1 MKIFT
6 KTLLTLMLLCVAN
19 GVNAQKIW
27 QKVFAQGWAYE
38 WRTDAERYQGAISPD
53 GEGVYKVYCRS
64 VDQAVAAGNMTTANA
79 DADKTDPSNFVDWDS
94 QFFITWGEEYALKEG
109 DKVKVSFQYRADNP
123 ITGVASQAHAAPGD
137 YHHYEMLGNFDFTE
151 DWQSYESDELTISS
165 NQAGSTGCWTVA
177 FNLAK
182 GTETTYYFK
191 DVKVE
196 IFGEKTATKTV
207 VSDKFEWKQ
216 LVVNGDAEGD
226 DVSAFFT
233 RTYPYVDGEPSP
245 HSVIE
250 NGKGV
255 DGSRA
260 IVVTTNDKVE
270 NAWDT
275 QFWIKF
281 NQELPAG
288 AKIRTKFN
296 YRADEEATAQTQSH
310 TSKPGEN
317 SYIYYSMI
325 GDVKF
330 TTDWQDFQD
339 ERSVS
344 TDQSTA
350 EKAMGSIAFN
360 LNPDDHPEANVY
372 YFDNVSIETGQ
383 LINDVQHYEEGIRVL
398 FTGWTNLPDLITENA
413 NGKRRLEIQPE
424 NSPVKVTVDGAEMPI
439 KTVEYDRE
447 GQLYIFPEDDFVEK
461 TSLDDSKKVVVT
473 FTNSEDAKYRILYTN
488 GDNAGKPVE
497 NFELESTYNDTFD
510 FLPFAWGKPELESS
524 DPEEGSFNLPGS
536 INTFKVTFDKS
547 VQCKYIEAKL
557 DGLKLNVEYAE
568 EEGAEITLKY
578 TGSDVLADG
587 AHAITITKV
596 YSTTDAQRYEA
607 ATCTIN
613 FSVGAAKMHDDLVYS
628 LDKAKNTLSE
638 NEDDRYAG
646 AAFTALKDAIE
657 KYEAEGASYTTPSA
671 VKAACND
678 LSLNEQNLKEHRANC
693 DSYDENVEKAVNIVA
708 EYSEGKFAST
718 ELFQELKSVVEKYEN
733 KVLTDDE
740 ELKAAVEDL
749 NSCVAK
755 GEQMFTE
762 GVSNNGDAGIKVLV
776 DRIRQGAESLK
787 ALGVSEDDEL
797 IVAADNAMT
806 DDDALAQAIKNRL
819 TLEAFG
825 KIKDGSAAQYFEETY
840 DEEGNPVIEGID
852 MTVFVKNPNMYAL
865 HPADGINTDNTP
877 GWELLAGNMGL
888 YGAGGAS
895 WGNPRNIDGL
905 PEDCAFTIY
914 HADTRAEQT
923 ITDLPAG
930 NYIVTLYGSDW
941 GNKKGDDGE
950 GPDALG
956 FVYCKTSDTPAVEEG
971 AEEDRDVNF
980 AATAT
985 CEYAGQY
992 QMNRAHDMQVE
1003 VKDGKLTI
1011 GMQFASDSQYF
1022 YGDVK
1027 LKLVGALEGYDYAK
1041 AYEDILSGVDAAKT
1055 AKVRST
1061 ELFGLNGQRISA
1073 ANKGVVIV
1081 KKTMSD
1087 GSVKVEK
1094 AIK

>member
-19 GVNAQKIW
+19 GVNAQKVW
-27 QKVFAQGWAYE
+27 QKIFSTGWCHE
-38 WRTDAERYQGAISPD
+38 WRTNDAQTDGPALTEDGAW
-53 GEGVYKVYCRS
+53 KVYVRS
-64 VDQAVAAGNMTTANA
+64 SEQAEGAGNATHDGNG
-79 DADKTDPSNFVDWDS
+79 NFADWDS
-94 QFFITWGEEYALKEG
+94 QFFITWDEANSLEVG
-109 DKVKVSFQYRADNP
+109 DKIKVTMQVKAD
-123 ITGVASQAHAAPGD
+123 IDASVGTQAHRAPGQ
-137 YHHYEMLGNFDFTE
+137 YNHWQCVGNVDFTS
-151 DWQSYESDELTISS
+151 DWTDFDSGEIEVTSDMASG
-165 NQAGSTGCWTVA
+165 NDGAGFWAIA
-177 FNLAK
+177 FNLSN
-182 GTETTYYFK
+182 GQENNFYFK
-191 DVKVE
+191 NIVVE
-196 IFGEKTATKTV
+196 IFASKKTTKTV
-207 VSDKFEWKQ
+207 VSEKMDWKQ
-216 LVVNGDAEGD
+216 LLNNGDCEAD
-226 DVSAFFT
+226 DVSSFFT

-245 HSVIE
+245 HSEIVA
-250 NGKGV
+250 GVGV
-255 DGSRA
+255 DGSRGIKVA
-260 IVVTTNDKVE
+260 TNDKVE
-270 NAWDT
+270 QSWDT
-275 QFWIKF
+275 QFWFKF
-281 NQELPAG
+281 NEEIPAG
-288 AKIRTKFN
+288 AKLRVKFD
-296 YRADEEATAQTQSH
+296 YKADEEASASTQAH
-310 TSKPGEN
+310 TIKPGEN
-317 SYIYYSMI
+317 SYIHYDMLGNVS
-325 GDVKF
+325 F
-330 TTDWQDFQD
+330 TTDWQTF
-339 ERSVS
+339 EWEKAISGS
-344 TDQSTA
+344 QSTS
-350 EKAMGSIAFN
+350 EKPMGSVAFN
-360 LNPDDHPEANVY
+360 LNDDSHPEANVY
-372 YFDNVSIETGQ
+372 YFDNASFEVGQ
-383 LINDVQHYEEGIRVL
+383 IINDVQHYEEGIQVL
-398 FTGWTNLPDLITENA
+398 FTAYTNIPDLIIESA

-424 NSPVKVTVDGAEMPI
+424 NSPIKVTVDGAEMPI
-439 KTVEYDRE
+439 KTVEFDRD

-473 FTNSEDAKYRILYTN
+473 FTNSKDAKYRILYTN
-488 GDNAGKPVE
+488 GDKAGEPVE
-497 NFELESTYNDTFD
+497 DFELESTYNETFD

-524 DPEEGSFNLPGS
+524 DPEEGSFNLPATT
-536 INTFKVTFDKS
+536 NTFKVTFDKS

-557 DGLKLNVEYAE
+557 DGVKLNVEYAE

-578 TGSDVLADG
+578 TGSDALADG

-613 FSVGAAKMHDDLVYS
+613 FSVGAAKMHEDLVYS

-646 AAFTALKDAIE
+646 AALNALKEAID
-657 KYEAEGASYTTPSA
+657 KYEAEGASYTKPSE
-671 VKAACND
+671 VKAACDD
-678 LSLNEQNLKEHRANC
+678 LSLKEQSLKEHRSNC

-708 EYSEGKFAST
+708 EYSEGKFATT

-787 ALGVSEDDEL
+787 TLGVSEDDEL

-806 DDDALAQAIKNRL
+806 DDEELASAIKTRL
-819 TLEAFG
+819 TMEAFG

-840 DEEGNPVIEGID
+840 DDEGNPVIEGID

-865 HPADGINTDNTP
+865 YPANGINLDNTP
-877 GWELLAGNMGL
+877 GWERISGNMGL
-888 YGAGGAS
+888 YGSGGNG
-895 WGNPRNIDGL
+895 WGNPRNIEGL

-914 HADTRAEQT
+914 QADTRAEQT

-950 GPDALG
+950 GPDAQG

-1073 ANKGVVIV
+1073 AKNGVVIV

-1087 GSVKVEK
+1087 GTVKIEK

>member
-27 QKVFAQGWAYE
+27 QKIFSSGWCHE
-38 WRTDAERYQGAISPD
+38 WRTNDAQTD
-53 GEGVYKVYCRS
+53 GPAQTDGDAYKVFVRSSETAEGV
-64 VDQAVAAGNMTTANA
+64 GNATHDGNG
-79 DADKTDPSNFVDWDS
+79 NFADWDS
-94 QFFITWGEEYALKEG
+94 QFFIYWDEANSLEVG
-109 DKVKVSFQYRADNP
+109 DKIKVTMQVKAD
-123 ITGVASQAHAAPGD
+123 IDASVGTQAHRAPGQYNHWACVGD
-137 YHHYEMLGNFDFTE
+137 VNFTNDWTDF
-151 DWQSYESDELTISS
+151 ESGEVEVTSDMASGDSGQGFWAI
-165 NQAGSTGCWTVA
+165 A

-182 GTETTYYFK
+182 GQENTYYFRNI
-191 DVKVE
+191 VVE
-196 IFGEKTATKTV
+196 IFASKKTTKTV
-207 VSDKFEWKQ
+207 VSEKFEWKQ

-383 LINDVQHYEEGIRVL
+383 LINDVQHYEEGIQVL
-398 FTGWTNLPDLITENA
+398 FTAYTNIPDLIVENA

-439 KTVEYDRE
+439 KTVEFDRE

-587 AHAITITKV
+587 AHTITITKV

-806 DDDALAQAIKNRL
+806 DDDDLAQAIKNRL

-865 HPADGINTDNTP
+865 YPANGINLDNTP
-877 GWELLAGNMGL
+877 GWERISGNMGL

-941 GNKKGDDGE
+941 GNMKGDDGE

>member
-27 QKVFAQGWAYE
+27 QKIFSSGWCHE
-38 WRTDAERYQGAISPD
+38 WRTNDAQTD
-53 GEGVYKVYCRS
+53 GPAQTDGDAYKVFVRSSETAEGV
-64 VDQAVAAGNMTTANA
+64 GNATHDGNG
-79 DADKTDPSNFVDWDS
+79 NFADWDS
-94 QFFITWGEEYALKEG
+94 QFFITWDEANSLEVG
-109 DKVKVSFQYRADNP
+109 DKIKVTMQVKAD
-123 ITGVASQAHAAPGD
+123 IDASVGTQAHRAPGQ
-137 YHHYEMLGNFDFTE
+137 YNHYQCVGDVNFTNDWTDF
-151 DWQSYESDELTISS
+151 ESGEVEVTSDMASGDSGQGFWAI
-165 NQAGSTGCWTVA
+165 A

-182 GTETTYYFK
+182 GQENTYYFRNI
-191 DVKVE
+191 VVE
-196 IFGEKTATKTV
+196 IFASKKTTKTV
-207 VSDKFEWKQ
+207 VSEKFEWKQ

-226 DVSAFFT
+226 DVSSFYT

-245 HSVIE
+245 HSELVD
-250 NGKGV
+250 GVGV
-255 DGSRA
+255 DGSRGIKVA
-260 IVVTTNDKVE
+260 TNDKVE

-296 YRADEEATAQTQSH
+296 YRADEDASAATQSH
-310 TSKPGEN
+310 TIKPGEN
-317 SYIYYSMI
+317 SYIHYEMI
-325 GDVKF
+325 GNIGF
-330 TTDWQDFQD
+330 TTEWQDF
-339 ERSVS
+339 EKENTISAS
-344 TDQSTA
+344 QSTA

-360 LNPDDHPEANVY
+360 LNDDSHPEANVY

-383 LINDVQHYEEGIRVL
+383 LINDVQHYEEGIQVL
-398 FTGWTNLPDLITENA
+398 FTAYTNIPDLIVENA

-439 KTVEYDRE
+439 KTVEFDRE

-524 DPEEGSFNLPGS
+524 DPEEGSFNLPAS
-536 INTFKVTFDKS
+536 TNTFKVTFDKS

-578 TGSDVLADG
+578 TGSDALADG
-587 AHAITITKV
+587 AHTITITKV

-607 ATCTIN
+607 STCTIN
-613 FSVGAAKMHDDLVYS
+613 FSVGAAKMHEDLVYS

-646 AAFTALKDAIE
+646 AAFTALKEAID

-671 VKAACND
+671 VKAACDD

-733 KVLTDDE
+733 NVLTDDE
-740 ELKAAVEDL
+740 KLKAAVEEL

-755 GEQMFTE
+755 GELMFTE
-762 GVSNNGDAGIKVLV
+762 GESKLGDAGIKVLV
-776 DRIRQGAESLK
+776 DRIRQGAESLMT
-787 ALGVSEDDEL
+787 LGVSENDEL

-806 DDDALAQAIKNRL
+806 DDDDLAQAIKTRL
-819 TLEAFG
+819 AMVAFG
-825 KIKDGSAAQYFEETY
+825 KIKDGSAAQYFEESY
-840 DEEGNPVIEGID
+840 DEEGNSVIEGID
-852 MTVFVKNPNMYAL
+852 MTVFAKNPNIYAL
-865 HPADGINTDNTP
+865 KVTANYSEENVP
-877 GWELLAGNMGL
+877 GWTANPGLGL
-888 YGAGGAS
+888 YANTTWQGE
-895 WGNPRNIDGL
+895 RNIDGL
-905 PEDCAFTIY
+905 PEDAAFTVWY
-914 HADTRAEQT
+914 NNARMEQT
-923 ITDLPAG
+923 VEDLPVG
-930 NYIVTLYGSDW
+930 VYKIEFKTCDW
-941 GNKKGDDGE
+941 LNRANADDPVE
-950 GPDALG
+950 VEG
-956 FVYCKTSDTPAVEEG
+956 FVYTKTSDTPALGEEE
-971 AEEDRDVNF
+971 EEDLDTHFNSWAYIIGGAGFNQVIELTDV
-980 AATAT
+980 
-985 CEYAGQY
+985 
-992 QMNRAHDMQVE
+992 V
-1003 VKDGKLTI
+1003 VKDGKLTF
-1011 GMQFASDSQYF
+1011 GVNFNNDSQYF
-1022 YGDVK
+1022 FHGVK
-1027 LKLVGALEGYDYAK
+1027 LIMTGTLEGYDYAK
-1041 AYEDILSGVDAAKT
+1041 AYEDILSGVDAAKA

>member
-27 QKVFAQGWAYE
+27 QKIFSSGWCHE
-38 WRTDAERYQGAISPD
+38 WRTNDAQTD
-53 GEGVYKVYCRS
+53 GPAQTDGDAYKVFVRSSETAEGV
-64 VDQAVAAGNMTTANA
+64 GNAIHDGNG
-79 DADKTDPSNFVDWDS
+79 NFADWDS
-94 QFFITWGEEYALKEG
+94 QFFIYWDEANSLEVG
-109 DKVKVSFQYRADNP
+109 DKIKVTMQVKADIDASVS
-123 ITGVASQAHAAPGD
+123 TQAHRAPGQYNHWACVGD
-137 YHHYEMLGNFDFTE
+137 VNFTNDWTDF
-151 DWQSYESDELTISS
+151 ESGEVEVTSDMASGDSGQGFWAI
-165 NQAGSTGCWTVA
+165 A

-182 GTETTYYFK
+182 GQENTYYFRNI
-191 DVKVE
+191 VVE
-196 IFGEKTATKTV
+196 IFASKKTAKTV
-207 VSDKFEWKQ
+207 VSDKVQWVSFIN
-216 LVVNGDAEGD
+216 NGDMEGD
-226 DVSAFFT
+226 DVSSFFT
-233 RTYPYVDGEPSP
+233 KVAQGDPEA
-245 HSVIE
+245 SVISD
-250 NGKGV
+250 GV
-255 DGSRA
+255 GVEGSRG
-260 IVVTTNDKVE
+260 IKVE
-270 NAWDT
+270 ATEKVANAWDN
-275 QFWIKF
+275 QFWVRY
-281 NQELPAG
+281 NESMPANTKL
-288 AKIRTKFN
+288 KISFDF
-296 YRADEEATAQTQSH
+296 RADEEAKVHAQAHREPSDYE
-310 TSKPGEN
+310 GE
-317 SYIYYSMI
+317 II
-325 GDVKF
+325 GDLTFK
-330 TTDWQDFQD
+330 TDWDTYTNENLTHGGEYQ
-339 ERSVS
+339 
-344 TDQSTA
+344 
-350 EKAMGSIAFN
+350 SIAFN
-360 LNPDDHPEANVY
+360 LNEVDFANNY
-372 YFDNVSIETGQ
+372 YFDNFVLEKGSP
-383 LINDVQHYEEGIRVL
+383 INDVQHYEEGIQVL
-398 FTGWTNLPDLITENA
+398 FTAWTNLPDLITESA

-461 TSLDDSKKVVVT
+461 TSLDDSKKVVVA
-473 FTNSEDAKYRILYTN
+473 FTNPEDAKYRILYTS
-488 GDNAGKPVE
+488 GEKAGEAVE
-497 NFELESTYNDTFD
+497 DFEMESTYNETFD

-524 DPEEGSFNLPGS
+524 DPEEGSFNLPATT
-536 INTFKVTFDKS
+536 NTFKVTFDKS

-578 TGSDVLADG
+578 TGSDALADG
-587 AHAITITKV
+587 AHTITITKV

-607 ATCTIN
+607 STCTIN
-613 FSVGAAKMHDDLVYS
+613 FSVGAAKMHEDLVYS

-646 AAFTALKDAIE
+646 AAFTALKEAID

-671 VKAACND
+671 VKAACDD

-806 DDDALAQAIKNRL
+806 DDDDLAQAIKNRL

-865 HPADGINTDNTP
+865 YPANGINLDNTP
-877 GWELLAGNMGL
+877 GWERISGNMGL
-888 YGAGGAS
+888 YGSGGAS
-895 WGNPRNIDGL
+895 WGNPRNIEGL

-914 HADTRAEQT
+914 QADTRAEQT

-941 GNKKGDDGE
+941 GNKKGDEGD
-950 GPDALG
+950 GPDAQG

-985 CEYAGQY
+985 CEYAGLY

-1041 AYEDILSGVDAAKT
+1041 AYEDILSGVDAAKA

>member
-27 QKVFAQGWAYE
+27 QKIFSSGWCHE
-38 WRTDAERYQGAISPD
+38 WRTNDAQTD
-53 GEGVYKVYCRS
+53 GPAQTDGDAYKVFVRSSETAEGV
-64 VDQAVAAGNMTTANA
+64 GNATHDGNG
-79 DADKTDPSNFVDWDS
+79 NFADWDS
-94 QFFITWGEEYALKEG
+94 QFFITWDEANSLEVG
-109 DKVKVSFQYRADNP
+109 DKIKVTMQVKAD
-123 ITGVASQAHAAPGD
+123 IDASVGTQAHRAPGQ
-137 YHHYEMLGNFDFTE
+137 YNHYQCVGDVNFTNDWTDF
-151 DWQSYESDELTISS
+151 ESGEVEVTSDMASGDSGKGFWAI
-165 NQAGSTGCWTVA
+165 A

-182 GTETTYYFK
+182 GQENTYYFRNI
-191 DVKVE
+191 VVE
-196 IFGEKTATKTV
+196 IFASKKTTKTV

-317 SYIYYSMI
+317 SYIHYEMI
-325 GDVKF
+325 GDVAF
-330 TTDWQDFQD
+330 STEWQDF
-339 ERSVS
+339 EKENTIS
-344 TDQSTA
+344 TSQSTA

-360 LNPDDHPEANVY
+360 LNPDNHPEANVY

-383 LINDVQHYEEGIRVL
+383 LINDVQHYEEGIQVL
-398 FTGWTNLPDLITENA
+398 FTAYTNIPDLIVENA

-439 KTVEYDRE
+439 KTVEFDRE

-578 TGSDVLADG
+578 TGSDALADG
-587 AHAITITKV
+587 AHTITITKV

-646 AAFTALKDAIE
+646 AAFTALKEAID

-671 VKAACND
+671 VKAACDD

-718 ELFQELKSVVEKYEN
+718 ELFQELKSVVAKYEN

-865 HPADGINTDNTP
+865 YPANGINLDNTP
-877 GWELLAGNMGL
+877 GWERISGNMGL
-888 YGAGGAS
+888 YGSGGAN
-895 WGNPRNIDGL
+895 WGNPRNIEGL

-914 HADTRAEQT
+914 QADTRAEQT

-941 GNKKGDDGE
+941 GNKKGDEGD
-950 GPDALG
+950 GPDAQG

-1041 AYEDILSGVDAAKT
+1041 AYEDILSGVDAAKA

>member
-27 QKVFAQGWAYE
+27 QKIFSSGWCHE
-38 WRTDAERYQGAISPD
+38 WRTNDAQTD
-53 GEGVYKVYCRS
+53 GPAQTDGDAYKVFVRSSETAEGV
-64 VDQAVAAGNMTTANA
+64 GNATHDGNG
-79 DADKTDPSNFVDWDS
+79 NFADWDS
-94 QFFITWGEEYALKEG
+94 QFFIYWDEANSLEVG
-109 DKVKVSFQYRADNP
+109 DKIKVTMQVKAD
-123 ITGVASQAHAAPGD
+123 IDASVGTQAHRAPGQYNHWACVGD
-137 YHHYEMLGNFDFTE
+137 VNFTNDWTDF
-151 DWQSYESDELTISS
+151 ESGEVEVTSDMASGDSGQGFWAI
-165 NQAGSTGCWTVA
+165 A

-182 GTETTYYFK
+182 GQENTYYFRNI
-191 DVKVE
+191 VVE
-196 IFGEKTATKTV
+196 IFASKKTTKTV
-207 VSDKFEWKQ
+207 VSEKFEWKQ

-383 LINDVQHYEEGIRVL
+383 LINDVQHYEEGIQVL
-398 FTGWTNLPDLITENA
+398 FTAYTNIPDLIVENA

-439 KTVEYDRE
+439 KTVEFDRE

-671 VKAACND
+671 VKAACDD

-865 HPADGINTDNTP
+865 YPANGINLDNTP
-877 GWELLAGNMGL
+877 GWERISGNMGL

-941 GNKKGDDGE
+941 GNMKGDDGE

-1011 GMQFASDSQYF
+1011 GLQFGNDSQYF

-1041 AYEDILSGVDAAKT
+1041 AYEDILSGVDAAKA

>member
-1 MKIFT
+1 M
-6 KTLLTLMLLCVAN
+6 
-19 GVNAQKIW
+19 
-27 QKVFAQGWAYE
+27 
-38 WRTDAERYQGAISPD
+38 R
-53 GEGVYKVYCRS
+53 
-64 VDQAVAAGNMTTANA
+64 
-79 DADKTDPSNFVDWDS
+79 
-94 QFFITWGEEYALKEG
+94 
-109 DKVKVSFQYRADNP
+109 
-123 ITGVASQAHAAPGD
+123 
-137 YHHYEMLGNFDFTE
+137 
-151 DWQSYESDELTISS
+151 
-165 NQAGSTGCWTVA
+165 
-177 FNLAK
+177 
-182 GTETTYYFK
+182 
-191 DVKVE
+191 
-196 IFGEKTATKTV
+196 
-207 VSDKFEWKQ
+207 
-216 LVVNGDAEGD
+216 
-226 DVSAFFT
+226 
-233 RTYPYVDGEPSP
+233 
-245 HSVIE
+245 
-250 NGKGV
+250 
-255 DGSRA
+255 
-260 IVVTTNDKVE
+260 
-270 NAWDT
+270 
-275 QFWIKF
+275 IKF
-281 NQELPAG
+281 DY
-288 AKIRTKFN
+288 K
-296 YRADEEATAQTQSH
+296 ADEDATAETQVH
-310 TSKPGEN
+310 TNKPGEN
-317 SYIYYSMI
+317 SYIHYEGVGNIS
-325 GDVKF
+325 F
-330 TTDWQDFQD
+330 ETDWKTFENDNFT
-339 ERSVS
+339 VS
-344 TDQSTA
+344 TSQSTA
-350 EKAMGSIAFN
+350 EKVMGSLAFN
-360 LNPDDHPEANVY
+360 LNPDSHTGANVY
-372 YFDNVSIETGQ
+372 YFDNISFEAGQ

-439 KTVEYDRE
+439 KTVEFDRE

-671 VKAACND
+671 VKAACDD
-678 LSLNEQNLKEHRANC
+678 LSLNEQNLKAHRANC

-865 HPADGINTDNTP
+865 YPANGINLDNTP
-877 GWELLAGNMGL
+877 GWERISGNMGL
-888 YGAGGAS
+888 YGSGGAS
-895 WGNPRNIDGL
+895 WGNPRNIEGL

-914 HADTRAEQT
+914 QADTRAEQT

-941 GNKKGDDGE
+941 GNMKGDDGE

-992 QMNRAHDMQVE
+992 QMNRAHDVNFAATATCEYAGQYQMNRAHDMQVE

-1011 GMQFASDSQYF
+1011 GLQFGNDSQYF

-1041 AYEDILSGVDAAKT
+1041 AYEDILSGVDAAKA